1 MKLVNDT
8 WLDCHLSRL
17 QLFYKDL
24 LQAVVVV
31 KGSFQVQGSS
41 GEASQ
46 CADPSPVLVEDTE
59 TPYGPIETEVVPA
72 KAWCDL
78 AVLGHAYSPHP
89 RRPVTTRLVSLK
101 VGALRRRVRVTG
113 DRTWER
119 TLAGFRPS
127 APKRFSKLPLR
138 YEYAFGGSARQAGP
152 LRLPYADNPDGRG
165 YVLLKEE
172 VEGTP
177 LPNIEEPDQP
187 IRAWTDQPPTAGL
200 APLSRRSMLRAQRGI
215 ESDLKRMTSRIDS
228 SAFCFSHPKMSLPA
242 YPAGATLTLEGAS
255 VRPRWRLRVPE
266 FRYWIS
272 VELGA
277 RQYRLPLTPDTVYL
291 MPDEDK
297 VTVVARRTFI
307 YQFLPAR
314 LRTVRVTAQPAE
326 GATPLAADAAMTTID
341 ELRAAPRDDVP
352 ILIEPS
358 RALALPMEAMV
369 EAYPLIDM
377 VRGFPICPSG

>member
-41 GEASQ
+41 GEARPS
-46 CADPSPVLVEDTE
+46 ADPSPVLVEDTE

-78 AVLGHAYSPHP
+78 AVLGHAYSPNP
-89 RRPVTTRLVSLK
+89 RRPVATRLISLR
-101 VGALRRRVRVTG
+101 VGALQRRVRVTG

-119 TLAGFRPS
+119 SLGGFRPS
-127 APKRFSKLPLR
+127 APGRFTKLPLR
-138 YEYAFGGSARQAGP
+138 YEYAFGGSARQAGS
-152 LRLPYADNPDGRG
+152 LRLPHADNPDGRG
-165 YVLLKEE
+165 YVLLKED

-187 IRAWTDQPPTAGL
+187 IRAWTDQPPAAGL

-215 ESDLKRMTSRIDS
+215 EADLKKMTSRIDS
-228 SAFCFSHPKMSLPA
+228 SAFCFSHPKMSLPS
-242 YPAGATLTLEGAS
+242 YPAAARLTLEGAS
-255 VRPRWRLRVPE
+255 VRPRWRLRLPE
-266 FRYWIS
+266 FRYWIT
-272 VELGA
+272 VELGD
-277 RQYRLPLTPDTVYL
+277 RLYRLPLTPDTVYL

-314 LRTVRVTAQPAE
+314 MRTVRVTTQ
-326 GATPLAADAAMTTID
+326 PLAVTAAAPTTTIQ

-352 ILIEPS
+352 IVLEPS
-358 RALALPMEAMV
+358 RALALPLEAMV
-369 EAYPLIDM
+369 EAHPMTDL
-377 VRGFPICPSG
+377 VSGFPICPSG

>member
-31 KGSFQVQGSS
+31 KGSFQVQGAA
-41 GEASQ
+41 GEARPS
-46 CADPSPVLVEDTE
+46 ADASPVLVEDTE

-78 AVLGHAYSPHP
+78 AVLGHAYSPNP
-89 RRPVTTRLVSLK
+89 RRAVTSQLVSLK

-119 TLAGFRPS
+119 SLGGFRPS
-127 APKRFSKLPLR
+127 APRRFTKLPLR
-138 YEYAFGGSARQAGP
+138 YEYAFGGSARQAGN
-152 LRLPYADNPDGRG
+152 LRLPHADNPDGRG
-165 YVLLKEE
+165 YVLLKED

-177 LPNIEEPDQP
+177 LPNIEETDRP
-187 IRAWTDQPPTAGL
+187 IRAWTDQPPPAGL

-215 ESDLKRMTSRIDS
+215 DADLTRMTSRIGS
-228 SAFCFSHPKMSLPA
+228 AAFCFSHPRMSLPA
-242 YPAGATLTLEGAS
+242 YPAGAKLTLEGAS
-255 VRPRWRLRVPE
+255 VKPRWRLRLPE
-266 FRYWIS
+266 FRYEIT

-277 RQYRLPLTPDTVYL
+277 RHYRLPLTPDTIYL

-307 YQFLPAR
+307 YQFLPQR
-314 LRTVRVTAQPAE
+314 TRTVRVTAQPVGAAL
-326 GATPLAADAAMTTID
+326 ATPAAPTTTIQ

-358 RALALPMEAMV
+358 RAVALPLEAMV
-369 EAYPLIDM
+369 EAYPMIDL